1 MLNCFRRAEC
11 NVVVTLGHVE
21 KRLPR
26 LSVHGAATAAEN
38 TLSQFSHL
46 DSNHPVQ
53 GINLVLGFS
62 ILVDDV

>member
-26 LSVHGAATAAEN
+26 LSVHGAAAALEN
-38 TLSQFSHL
+38 TLSQLSHL
-46 DSNHPVQ
+46 DS
-53 GINLVLGFS
+53 G
-62 ILVDDV
+62 